1 MKYHLEGRW
10 IEDCKCIMAAGDSL
24 ESIELLPKL
33 TYPKSLL
40 FWCMHDSRDL
50 ENNLIRKALNNPS
63 QHTHIHGRVK
73 KRVKGHNAP
82 FPLFRDVEI

>member
-63 QHTHIHGRVK
+63 QHTHTDTHTYMGESRS
-73 KRVKGHNAP
+73 G
-82 FPLFRDVEI
+82 